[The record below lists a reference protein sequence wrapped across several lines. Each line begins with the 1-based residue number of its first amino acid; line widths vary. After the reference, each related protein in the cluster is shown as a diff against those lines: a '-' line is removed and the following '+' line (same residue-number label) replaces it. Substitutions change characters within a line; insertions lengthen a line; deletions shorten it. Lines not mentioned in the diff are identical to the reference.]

1 MLAHDE
7 VCLPVGG
14 VGAENL
20 PEVLLQLQGVE
31 VIDVAS
37 EGGAVGFG
45 SGRRGAGQQCGAG
58 ACNQK
63 DRFFQRAEVFD
74 VAYLKARIFIAI
86 AYQPMNWLA
95 TIIMPRWGIVHCEF

>member
-37 EGGAVGFG
+37 EGGAVGLG
-45 SGRRGAGQQCGAG
+45 SGRR
-58 ACNQK
+58 
-63 DRFFQRAEVFD
+63 
-74 VAYLKARIFIAI
+74 
-86 AYQPMNWLA
+86 
-95 TIIMPRWGIVHCEF
+95 